1 MTMIMNEFDM
11 FRVLLEKAEKKEV
24 DKEKSGDFYEGIKQ
38 LRSFLSFVKMKE
50 TEDGLVF
57 ERGFDVVKV
66 SVKEIEDGSVLLDYK
81 KVDGFKEYRD
91 KLCSD
96 YEDKTKTLREVHEA
110 SVSKFALW

>member
-1 MTMIMNEFDM
+1 MINNEFDM

-24 DKEKSGDFYEGIKQ
+24 DTEQAKEFREGMKQ
-38 LRSFLSFVKMKE
+38 LSSVLSFVKMKE
-50 TEDGLVF
+50 VPEGFEF

-66 SVKEIEDGSVLLDYK
+66 SVKEIDGDVVTLSYK

-96 YEDKTKTLREVHEA
+96 YEDKTKALREAHSA
-110 SVSKFALW
+110 AVSKFKLW